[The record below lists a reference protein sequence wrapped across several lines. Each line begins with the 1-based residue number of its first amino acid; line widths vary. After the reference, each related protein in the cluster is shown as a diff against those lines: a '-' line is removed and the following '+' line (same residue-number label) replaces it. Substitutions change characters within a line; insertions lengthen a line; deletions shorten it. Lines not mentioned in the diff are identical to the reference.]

1 MPCALYCFKSVE
13 IVGLFVNESIAWV
26 ISYVFADGFVP
37 GKFHHGSF
45 IYLSLFLH
53 CCQESISSFSCIFS
67 LELMSFPFVFLFLK
81 G

>member
-1 MPCALYCFKSVE
+1 MKVLH
-13 IVGLFVNESIAWV
+13 G
-26 ISYVFADGFVP
+26 ISYVFAEDGFVP

-45 IYLSLFLH
+45 IYLSLFLY